1 MYPAETKEDAMLKK
15 YFVSA
20 QTLARIN
27 QGPTEPFIDDFANSL
42 CESGYAAST
51 GREYLWATAHLG
63 IWMRV
68 RGLTIGALDE
78 KTIEEF
84 ADHLSVCSCFQ
95 RPHSYKRRAVHGA
108 QKFLAYLRDRSV
120 VAVKMPAGISRPE
133 IINRFE
139 HWMRCHRGVTESTLS
154 VYRRILLEML
164 EKLGAPAHYTAES
177 LRKFLSERAG
187 RHGRSRAKSVVTALR
202 AFLRYLVAQGLCI
215 ASLVD
220 AIPTFAEWKLSSLPR
235 YLSYDDVERIVDAPD
250 LATALG
256 RRDRAILLLLARLGL
271 RAGDVVGLRLD
282 DIDWQEGSILL
293 GGKGRRASKLPLP
306 QEVGDAILA
315 YLADGRPSV
324 DCEHVFLRARAP
336 NGMLKTSSAVSYI
349 VESAAKRAKVEMPHG
364 RAHALRHSMAT
375 NLVRS
380 GVPLPAVGVI
390 LRHRSQETT
399 AHYAKV
405 DVPAL
410 RKVAQPWPLGEVTSC

>member
-1 MYPAETKEDAMLKK
+1 MLKT

-20 QTLARIN
+20 RTLARLHR
-27 QGPTEPFIDDFANSL
+27 GPTGLFIDDFAESL
-42 CESGYAAST
+42 CESGYAALT

-63 IWMRV
+63 LWMHL
-68 RGLTIGALDE
+68 GSLSIDALDE
-78 KTIEEF
+78 KALENF
-84 ADHLSVCSCFQ
+84 AEHLSACSCF
-95 RPHSYKRRAVHGA
+95 RRSHGYKRRAVAGA
-108 QKFLAYLRDRSV
+108 RRFLAYLRERGV
-120 VAVKMPAGISRPE
+120 VAAKMPAAVARPE
-133 IINRFE
+133 IIKRFE

-154 VYRRILLEML
+154 VYRRILLELL
-164 EKLGAPAHYTAES
+164 ERLEAPAHYTAAA
-177 LRKFLSERAG
+177 LRGFLSERAG

-202 AFLRYLVAQGLCI
+202 TFLRYLVAQGLCE

-220 AIPTFAEWKLSSLPR
+220 AIPTFAEWRLSSLPR
-235 YLSYDDVERIVDAPD
+235 YLSPEDVERIVDAPD

-256 RRDRAILLLLARLGL
+256 RRDRAILLLLAQLGL

-293 GGKGRRASKLPLP
+293 RGKGRRVSKLPLP

-315 YLADGRPSV
+315 YLADGRPAV

-336 NGMLKTSSAVSYI
+336 NGTLRTSSAVSYI
-349 VESAAKRAKVEMPHG
+349 VESAAKRAKVEMAHG
-364 RAHALRHSMAT
+364 RAHTLRHSMAT
-375 NLVRS
+375 ALVRY
-380 GVPLPAVGVI
+380 GVPLPTIGAI

-410 RKVAQPWPLGEVTSC
+410 RKVAQPWPLEDSSC